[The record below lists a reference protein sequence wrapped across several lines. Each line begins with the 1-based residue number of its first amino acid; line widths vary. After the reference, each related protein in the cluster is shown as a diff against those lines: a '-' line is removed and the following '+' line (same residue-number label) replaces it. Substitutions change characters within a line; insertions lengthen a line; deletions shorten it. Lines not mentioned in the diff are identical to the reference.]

1 MAFLLSERAV
11 VPRRLDKKLLP
22 DRAMSTARDACHD
35 IDKTRARPQRGQASG
50 KEDRAMNELDFSGKQ
65 VLVVGGSS
73 GIGNGIAQAFRGKG
87 ARVHVCGTRGSAADY
102 SASEG
107 SILEGLDYEKLDVS
121 DARAIE
127 NFKPAFDALDVLVL
141 AQGAVIYRR
150 GEFEMAGFRKVL
162 EVNLMSL
169 MACAMRFHS
178 MLRLSGGSLII
189 VSSTAAYHSTK
200 GNPAYNA
207 SKTGAM
213 GLTRTLGQ
221 AWAED
226 GIRVNGI
233 APGLVD
239 TKMTKVTT
247 SNPKRLEGAIER
259 IPAKRLGT
267 PADMAGAALFLASPL
282 SSYIVGQTLVVDG
295 GLIL

>member
-1 MAFLLSERAV
+1 
-11 VPRRLDKKLLP
+11 
-22 DRAMSTARDACHD
+22 
-35 IDKTRARPQRGQASG
+35 
-50 KEDRAMNELDFSGKQ
+50 MNELDFSGKQ

-73 GIGNGIAQAFRGKG
+73 GIGNGIAQAFRARG
-87 ARVHVCGTRGSAADY
+87 ARVLVCGTRSSAADY
-102 SASEG
+102 SPVEG
-107 SILEGLDYEKLDVS
+107 SHLAGLDYAQLDVS
-121 DARAIE
+121 ASKEIE
-127 NFKPAFDALDVLVL
+127 NFKPAIDRLDVLVL

-150 GEFEMAGFRKVL
+150 GEFAMEGFRKVL

-169 MACAMRFHS
+169 MACAGKFHD
-178 MLRLSGGSLII
+178 MLAAAKGSLII

-247 SNPKRLEGAIER
+247 ANPKRLEGAVER
-259 IPAKRLGT
+259 IPLKRLGT

-282 SSYIVGQTLVVDG
+282 SSYIVGQTLIVDG

>member
-1 MAFLLSERAV
+1 
-11 VPRRLDKKLLP
+11 
-22 DRAMSTARDACHD
+22 
-35 IDKTRARPQRGQASG
+35 
-50 KEDRAMNELDFSGKQ
+50 MNEMDFGGRQ

-73 GIGNGIAQAFRGKG
+73 GIGNGIAQAFRGRG
-87 ARVHVCGTRGSAADY
+87 ARVHVCGTRAAAADY
-102 SASEG
+102 SPDEG
-107 SILEGLDYEKLDVS
+107 SQLEGLDYTQLDVS
-121 DARAIE
+121 DAAAIE
-127 NFKPAFDALDVLVL
+127 HFRPALERLDVLVL

-162 EVNLMSL
+162 EVNLISL
-169 MACAMRFHS
+169 MACATKFRP
-178 MLRLSGGSLII
+178 MLSAAKGSLII
-189 VSSTAAYHSTK
+189 VSSTAAFHSTK

-247 SNPKRLEGAIER
+247 ANPKRREGAIER
-259 IPAKRLGT
+259 IPLKRLGT

-282 SSYIVGQTLVVDG
+282 SSYIIGQTLVVDG

>member
-1 MAFLLSERAV
+1 
-11 VPRRLDKKLLP
+11 
-22 DRAMSTARDACHD
+22 
-35 IDKTRARPQRGQASG
+35 
-50 KEDRAMNELDFSGKQ
+50 MNELDFGGKQ

-73 GIGNGIAQAFRGKG
+73 GIGNGIAQAFRAHG
-87 ARVHVCGTRGSAADY
+87 AGVAVCGTRASAADY
-102 SASEG
+102 SAEEG
-107 SILEGLDYEKLDVS
+107 SHLDGLDYSQLDIS
-121 DARAIE
+121 DAGAIE
-127 NFKPAFDALDVLVL
+127 KFQPSFERLDVLVL

-150 GEFEMAGFRKVL
+150 GEFQMAGFRKVL
-162 EVNLMSL
+162 EVNLMSV
-169 MACAMRFHS
+169 MACATRFHAL
-178 MLRLSGGSLII
+178 LRASKGSLII

-207 SKTGAM
+207 SKTGAL

-247 SNPKRLEGAIER
+247 ANPKRLEAAIER
-259 IPAKRLGT
+259 IPLKRLGT

-282 SSYIVGQTLVVDG
+282 SSYIVGQTIVVDG